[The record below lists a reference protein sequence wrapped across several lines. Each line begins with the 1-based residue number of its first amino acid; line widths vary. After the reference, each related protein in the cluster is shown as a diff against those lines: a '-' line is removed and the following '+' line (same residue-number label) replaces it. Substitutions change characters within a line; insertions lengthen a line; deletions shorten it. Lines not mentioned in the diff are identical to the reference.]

1 MTVQEFNNLELN
13 ANDNVQITM
22 NDGQVFDVV
31 LYSGKAYLGRGE
43 YQNYIT
49 KEIIPA
55 DPAKILI
62 NGDNANGSAE
72 FIYLDDVAQ
81 VNPLN

>member
-13 ANDNVQITM
+13 ADDNVQITM
-22 NDGQVFDVV
+22 NDGQVFDVY

-55 DPAKILI
+55 DPVKILI
-62 NGDNANGSAE
+62 NGDNANGLAE

>member
-1 MTVQEFNNLELN
+1 MTVEEFDDLELN
-13 ANDNVQITM
+13 ANDNVQIVM
-22 NDGQVFDVV
+22 SDGQLFDVV

-55 DPAKILI
+55 DPVKILI
-62 NGDNANGSAE
+62 NGNNSNDLAE
-72 FIYLDDVAQ
+72 FIYLDNVTE
-81 VNPLN
+81 VNLLD